1 MAPPNNNL
9 MAADRWLQV
18 AHSNLRVKEFTSN
31 NSIVFMHYYCG
42 NRRPPGTRWQAFSAF
57 IRFFG
62 KNNGPCRKP
71 DLRNSE
77 SNMGYSSATASIDC
91 GRQDGGSTSCM
102 DMTAT
107 TVGCILHYRYIGRYL
122 HVMTL
127 SRSVAFHVYL
137 SIFKNVTAAC
147 STTSLMLIGQLQKL
161 L

>member
-1 MAPPNNNL
+1 MVNTAQRKTTGKMFATDLWIDVYLERIEAAVAPPNNNL

-31 NSIVFMHYYCG
+31 NSIVFRHYYCG

-62 KNNGPCRKP
+62 KNNVPCRKP

-107 TVGCILHYRYIGRYL
+107 TVVVYYIIGTL
-122 HVMTL
+122 GDIFMLWHCHV
-127 SRSVAFHVYL
+127 A
-137 SIFKNVTAAC
+137 
-147 STTSLMLIGQLQKL
+147 
-161 L
+161 